1 VARRSATA
9 TMTAQ
14 GGQPGRESSARYF
27 FRALVPSMQQPIRKK
42 SVLRDIRRAI
52 APYLEPGESI
62 DACAQFSSKPVA
74 SGGLLQVATVIRL
87 NRGRRVY
94 YAAVTDRRVLM
105 VEVSSY
111 VKRPRGLALSDP
123 RQGAS
128 LRPLISPS
136 IHRYQWSGNFWGAVE
151 YRGPSGQERKLWYDG
166 RFTQEVGRHLLG
178 LGPEQKIERYRM
190 GPQVRGVM
198 IGMTV
203 FCAAVVILA
212 VVVAVL
218 HATSHG

>member
-1 VARRSATA
+1 V
-9 TMTAQ
+9 TMTGQ
-14 GGQPGRESSARYF
+14 GGRPGRESRARYF
-27 FRALVPSMQQPIRKK
+27 FRALVPAMQQPIRKK

-62 DACAQFSSKPVA
+62 DTCAQFSSKPVA
-74 SGGLLQVATVIRL
+74 SGGLLYVAKVIRL
-87 NRGRRVY
+87 NRGRQVY

-128 LRPLISPS
+128 LRPLVNPS
-136 IHRYQWSGNFWGAVE
+136 IHRYQWSGNSWGAVE

-166 RFTQEVGRHLLG
+166 RFTEEVGRHLLG
-178 LGPEQKIERYRM
+178 LGPEQKIEPYRM
-190 GPQVRGVM
+190 SPLVRGFM
-198 IGMTV
+198 ISMAV

-218 HATSHG
+218 HAASHG